1 MAGSSAL
8 IRRRLKMKWSR
19 IILWLVY
26 PAALL
31 WGGMPNL
38 ALADGRPAAKRAV
51 AQAPQ
56 YVRSLAAYN
65 IPSVVLTNQKGEKVA
80 LASLLDGDDP
90 VLVNFLF
97 TSCSTTCPL
106 ITSTVTSMRQMLGES
121 GGDLKVVSITIDPK
135 HDTPKVLLEYALE
148 QGLNPDWQ
156 LLTGDAGQIRSVLKA
171 FSASSGSIMN
181 HKPLTLLRAE
191 GSSQW
196 VRINGYASAAEL
208 AGEYRRIHVD

>member
-1 MAGSSAL
+1 MKLTAMFRWLAYSAASMA
-8 IRRRLKMKWSR
+8 
-19 IILWLVY
+19 V
-26 PAALL
+26 
-31 WGGMPNL
+31 WGGTSTL
-38 ALADGRPAAKRAV
+38 ILADDRPAGKRAV
-51 AQAPQ
+51 TQVPH

-65 IPSVVLTNQKGEKVA
+65 IPNVVLTNQKGDKVA
-80 LASLLDGDDP
+80 LASLLDGEDP

-106 ITSTVTSMRQMLGES
+106 ITATVTSMRQMLGAS
-121 GGDLKVVSITIDPK
+121 GEDLKVVSITIDPK
-135 HDTPKVLLEYALE
+135 HDTPKVLQEYALE

-156 LLTGDAGQIRSVLKA
+156 LLTGDASQIRSVLKA
-171 FSASSGSIMN
+171 FAASSGSIMN

-208 AGEYRRIHVD
+208 AGEYRRINVD